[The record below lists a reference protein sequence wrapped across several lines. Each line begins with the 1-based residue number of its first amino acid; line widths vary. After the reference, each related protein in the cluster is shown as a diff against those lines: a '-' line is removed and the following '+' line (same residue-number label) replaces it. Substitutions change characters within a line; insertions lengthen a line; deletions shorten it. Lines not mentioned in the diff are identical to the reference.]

1 MNRLVGFKLVK
12 KTCSLVLKV
21 LLSIGW
27 PNKRLKRDCQ
37 RVATLVQNCS
47 SVFAVYFLSSAVR
60 CQPLSRALA
69 EVKKNHKIK
78 RLFFLVWG
86 SSFTP
91 ESQHFS
97 AYLASGTVREAV
109 ELTEVCLREVVC
121 LFISLV
127 WLLWFW
133 SSFALKWISRTW
145 LLASSKEFFVNWSL
159 RSSSVFLLFLLCQVL
174 FVG

>member
-1 MNRLVGFKLVK
+1 MNRLVGFKFVK
-12 KTCSLVLKV
+12 KPCSLVVKV

-37 RVATLVQNCS
+37 RLATLVQNWS
-47 SVFAVYFLSSAVR
+47 SVFTVCFLSSVVR

-69 EVKKNHKIK
+69 EVKKNHQITC
-78 RLFFLVWG
+78 LFFLVWG

-97 AYLASGTVREAV
+97 AYLASGTVREV
-109 ELTEVCLREVVC
+109 FELTEAFLREVMC

-133 SSFALKWISRTW
+133 SSYALKWISRTW
-145 LLASSKEFFVNWSL
+145 SLASSKEFFVNLGL
-159 RSSSVFLLFLLCQVL
+159 RSSSVFLLFLFCQVR